1 MISQNP
7 SLVKGGDEKNAVC
20 GGVAPRFSRACGA
33 LPRTPPKTFLEKS
46 FWISKNFDVP
56 KTAFSAKGYRKATK
70 KLSLTVW

>member
-1 MISQNP
+1 LLIILS
-7 SLVKGGDEKNAVC
+7 VGYGGL
-20 GGVAPRFSRACGA
+20 GA